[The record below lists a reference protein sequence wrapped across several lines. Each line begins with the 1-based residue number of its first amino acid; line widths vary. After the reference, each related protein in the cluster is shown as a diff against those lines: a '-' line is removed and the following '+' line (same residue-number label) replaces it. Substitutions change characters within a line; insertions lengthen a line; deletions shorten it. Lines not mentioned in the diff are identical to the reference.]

1 MTETKESVFET
12 LSKIDVSNHVD
23 VIKMKSGF
31 NPKYVSWSWA
41 WNYVKSH
48 YPDTPTPKF
57 EKFPEMVLKTHLQEY
72 NTKYGKRYKK
82 VVEGWEMTGRDVP
95 YLTTTTGTMVTCT
108 VHIDGSDY
116 TESLYVMDNSNN
128 AVIDPDQ
135 AQINKTQKRC
145 LVKALAIAGLG
156 LNLYAGEDLPMGD
169 ISEQDKKKAEQKRKQ
184 SEQKARL
191 QTVLGEY
198 RELLPKV
205 AEAYETTTGEIEEQV
220 KQTAE
225 SEIKN
230 FDKMPAIN
238 RGARMNN
245 ILKNMLSQKGATE
258 QGDLLS
264 EV

>member
-1 MTETKESVFET
+1 MTEEKKTVFET
-12 LSKIDVSNHVD
+12 LSKIDVSKHVEK
-23 VIKMKSGF
+23 KMNLS
-31 NPKYVSWSWA
+31 YLSWA
-41 WNYVKSH
+41 WCWQTLKTI
-48 YPDTPTPKF
+48 YPDTPVPKI
-57 EKFPEMVLKTHLQEY
+57 
-72 NTKYGKRYKK
+72 TKYK
-82 VVEGWEMTGRDVP
+82 EMLLTKNGYELTDREVP
-95 YLTTTTGTMVTCT
+95 YLTTPTGTMVEVT
-108 VHIDGSDY
+108 VSIKGVDY
-116 TESLYVMDNSNN
+116 TQSLYVMDNRNKVVVN
-128 AVIDPDQ
+128 PTIG
-135 AQINKTQKRC
+135 QINKTIQRC
-145 LVKALAIAGLG
+145 TVKAIAMAGLG

-225 SEIKN
+225 SEIEN

-238 RGARMNN
+238 RGERMNN
-245 ILKNMLSQKGATE
+245 ILKNMLRQKGATE
-258 QGDLLS
+258 QGDLLA

>member
-12 LSKIDVSNHVD
+12 LSKIDVSDHVEQ
-23 VIKMKSGF
+23 KMGLS
-31 NPKYVSWSWA
+31 YLSWA
-41 WNYVKSH
+41 WCWQTLKTT
-48 YPDTPTPKF
+48 YPDTPVPKI
-57 EKFPEMVLKTHLQEY
+57 
-72 NTKYGKRYKK
+72 TKYK
-82 VVEGWEMTGRDVP
+82 EMLLTKNGYELTDREVP
-95 YLTTTTGTMVTCT
+95 YLTTPTGTMVEVT
-108 VHIDGSDY
+108 VSIKGVDY
-116 TESLYVMDNSNN
+116 TQSLYVMDNRNKVVVN
-128 AVIDPDQ
+128 PTIG
-135 AQINKTQKRC
+135 QINKTIQRC
-145 LVKALAIAGLG
+145 TVKAIAMAGLG

-225 SEIKN
+225 SEIEN

-245 ILKNMLSQKGATE
+245 ILKDMLRQKGATE
-258 QGDLLS
+258 QGDLLA

>member
-12 LSKIDVSNHVD
+12 LSKIDVSNHVEQ
-23 VIKMKSGF
+23 KMGLS
-31 NPKYVSWSWA
+31 YLSWA
-41 WNYVKSH
+41 WCWQTLKTI
-48 YPDTPTPKF
+48 YPDTPVPKI
-57 EKFPEMVLKTHLQEY
+57 
-72 NTKYGKRYKK
+72 TKYK
-82 VVEGWEMTGRDVP
+82 EMLLTKNGYELTDREVP
-95 YLTTTTGTMVTCT
+95 YLTTPTGTMVEVT
-108 VHIDGSDY
+108 VSIKGVDY
-116 TESLYVMDNSNN
+116 TQSLYVMDNRNKVVVN
-128 AVIDPDQ
+128 PTIG
-135 AQINKTQKRC
+135 QINKTIQRC
-145 LVKALAIAGLG
+145 TVKAIAMAGLG

-225 SEIKN
+225 SEIEN

-238 RGARMNN
+238 RGERMNN
-245 ILKNMLSQKGATE
+245 ILKNMLRQKGATE
-258 QGDLLS
+258 QGDLLA

>member
-12 LSKIDVSNHVD
+12 LSKIDVSGHVEK
-23 VIKMKSGF
+23 KMGLS
-31 NPKYVSWSWA
+31 YLSWA
-41 WNYVKSH
+41 WCWQTLKTA
-48 YPDTPTPKF
+48 YPDTPVPKI
-57 EKFPEMVLKTHLQEY
+57 
-72 NTKYGKRYKK
+72 TKYK
-82 VVEGWEMTGRDVP
+82 EMLLTKNGYELTDREVP
-95 YLTTTTGTMVTCT
+95 YLTTPTGTMVEVT
-108 VHIDGSDY
+108 VSIKGVDY
-116 TESLYVMDNSNN
+116 TQSLYVMDNRNKVVVN
-128 AVIDPDQ
+128 PTIG
-135 AQINKTQKRC
+135 QINKTIQRC
-145 LVKALAIAGLG
+145 TVKAIAMAGLG

-225 SEIKN
+225 SEIEN

-238 RGARMNN
+238 RGERMNN
-245 ILKNMLSQKGATE
+245 ILKNMLRQKGATE

>member
-12 LSKIDVSNHVD
+12 LSKIDVSDHVEQK
-23 VIKMKSGF
+23 VGLS
-31 NPKYVSWSWA
+31 YLSWA
-41 WNYVKSH
+41 WCWQTLKTA
-48 YPDTPTPKF
+48 YPDTPVPKI
-57 EKFPEMVLKTHLQEY
+57 
-72 NTKYGKRYKK
+72 TKYK
-82 VVEGWEMTGRDVP
+82 EMLLTKNGYELTDREVP
-95 YLTTTTGTMVTCT
+95 YLTTPTGTMVEVT
-108 VHIDGSDY
+108 VSIKGVDY
-116 TESLYVMDNSNN
+116 TQSLYVMDNRNKVVVN
-128 AVIDPDQ
+128 PTIG
-135 AQINKTQKRC
+135 QINKTIQRC
-145 LVKALAIAGLG
+145 TVKAIAMAGLG

-225 SEIKN
+225 SEIEN

-238 RGARMNN
+238 RGERMNN
-245 ILKNMLSQKGATE
+245 ILKDMLRQKGATE
-258 QGDLLS
+258 QGDLLA

>member
-12 LSKIDVSNHVD
+12 LSKIDVSDHVEQ
-23 VIKMKSGF
+23 KMGLS
-31 NPKYVSWSWA
+31 YLSWA
-41 WNYVKSH
+41 WCWQTLKTA
-48 YPDTPTPKF
+48 YPDTPVPKI
-57 EKFPEMVLKTHLQEY
+57 
-72 NTKYGKRYKK
+72 TKYK
-82 VVEGWEMTGRDVP
+82 EMLLTKNGYELTDREVP
-95 YLTTTTGTMVTCT
+95 YLTTPTGTMVEVT
-108 VHIDGSDY
+108 VSIKGVDY
-116 TESLYVMDNSNN
+116 TQSLYVMDNRNKVVVN
-128 AVIDPDQ
+128 PTIG
-135 AQINKTQKRC
+135 QINKTIQRC
-145 LVKALAIAGLG
+145 TVKAIAMAGLG

-225 SEIKN
+225 SEIEN

-238 RGARMNN
+238 RGERMNN
-245 ILKNMLSQKGATE
+245 ILKNMLRQKGATE
-258 QGDLLS
+258 QGDLLA

>member
-12 LSKIDVSNHVD
+12 LSKIDVSGHVEK
-23 VIKMKSGF
+23 KMGLS
-31 NPKYVSWSWA
+31 YLSWA
-41 WNYVKSH
+41 WCWQTLKTT
-48 YPDTPTPKF
+48 YPDTPVPKI
-57 EKFPEMVLKTHLQEY
+57 
-72 NTKYGKRYKK
+72 TKYK
-82 VVEGWEMTGRDVP
+82 EMLLTKNGYELTDREVP
-95 YLTTTTGTMVTCT
+95 YLTTPTGTMVEVT
-108 VHIDGSDY
+108 VSIKGVDY
-116 TESLYVMDNSNN
+116 TQSLYVMDNRNKVVVN
-128 AVIDPDQ
+128 PTIG
-135 AQINKTQKRC
+135 QINKTIQRC
-145 LVKALAIAGLG
+145 TVKAIAMAGLG

-225 SEIKN
+225 SEIEN

-245 ILKNMLSQKGATE
+245 ILKNMLRQKGATE
-258 QGDLLS
+258 QGDLLA

>member
-12 LSKIDVSNHVD
+12 LSKIDVSGHVEK
-23 VIKMKSGF
+23 KMGLS
-31 NPKYVSWSWA
+31 YLSWA
-41 WNYVKSH
+41 WCWQTLKTI
-48 YPDTPTPKF
+48 YPDTPVPKI
-57 EKFPEMVLKTHLQEY
+57 
-72 NTKYGKRYKK
+72 TKYK
-82 VVEGWEMTGRDVP
+82 EMLLTKNGYELTDREVP
-95 YLTTTTGTMVTCT
+95 YLTTPTGTMVEVT
-108 VHIDGSDY
+108 VSIKGVDY
-116 TESLYVMDNSNN
+116 TQSLYVMDNRNKVVVN
-128 AVIDPDQ
+128 PTIG
-135 AQINKTQKRC
+135 QINKTIQRC
-145 LVKALAIAGLG
+145 TVKAIAMAGLG

-225 SEIKN
+225 SEIEN

-238 RGARMNN
+238 RGERMNN
-245 ILKNMLSQKGATE
+245 ILKNMLRQKGATE
-258 QGDLLS
+258 QGDLLA

>member
-12 LSKIDVSNHVD
+12 LSKIDVSGHVEK
-23 VIKMKSGF
+23 KMGLS
-31 NPKYVSWSWA
+31 YLSWA
-41 WNYVKSH
+41 WCWQTLKTT
-48 YPDTPTPKF
+48 YPDTPVPKI
-57 EKFPEMVLKTHLQEY
+57 
-72 NTKYGKRYKK
+72 TKYK
-82 VVEGWEMTGRDVP
+82 EMLLTKNGYELTDREVP
-95 YLTTTTGTMVTCT
+95 YLTTPTGTMVEVT
-108 VHIDGSDY
+108 VSIKGVDY
-116 TESLYVMDNSNN
+116 TQSLYVMDNRNKVVVN
-128 AVIDPDQ
+128 PTIG
-135 AQINKTQKRC
+135 QINKTIQRC
-145 LVKALAIAGLG
+145 TVKAIAMAGLG

-205 AEAYETTTGEIEEQV
+205 AEAYETTTGKIEEQV

-225 SEIKN
+225 SEIEN

-245 ILKNMLSQKGATE
+245 ILKDMLRQKGATE
-258 QGDLLS
+258 QGDLLA

>member
-12 LSKIDVSNHVD
+12 LSKIDVSGHVEK
-23 VIKMKSGF
+23 KMGLS
-31 NPKYVSWSWA
+31 YLSWA
-41 WNYVKSH
+41 WCWQTLKTI
-48 YPDTPTPKF
+48 YPDTPVPKI
-57 EKFPEMVLKTHLQEY
+57 
-72 NTKYGKRYKK
+72 TKYK
-82 VVEGWEMTGRDVP
+82 EMLLTKNGYELTDREVP
-95 YLTTTTGTMVTCT
+95 YLTTPTGTMVEVT
-108 VHIDGSDY
+108 VSIKGVDY
-116 TESLYVMDNSNN
+116 TQSLYVMDNRNKVVVN
-128 AVIDPDQ
+128 PTIG
-135 AQINKTQKRC
+135 QINKTIQRC
-145 LVKALAIAGLG
+145 TVKAIAMAGLG

-205 AEAYETTTGEIEEQV
+205 AEAYETTTGKIEEQV

-225 SEIKN
+225 SEIEN

-238 RGARMNN
+238 RGERMNN
-245 ILKNMLSQKGATE
+245 ILKNMLRQKGATE
-258 QGDLLS
+258 QGDLLA

>member
-12 LSKIDVSNHVD
+12 LSKIDVSGHVEK
-23 VIKMKSGF
+23 KMGLS
-31 NPKYVSWSWA
+31 YLSWA
-41 WNYVKSH
+41 WCWQTLKTT
-48 YPDTPTPKF
+48 YPDTPVPKI
-57 EKFPEMVLKTHLQEY
+57 
-72 NTKYGKRYKK
+72 TKYK
-82 VVEGWEMTGRDVP
+82 EMLLTKNGYELTDREVP
-95 YLTTTTGTMVTCT
+95 YLTTPTGTMVEVT
-108 VHIDGSDY
+108 VSIKGVDY
-116 TESLYVMDNSNN
+116 TQSLYVMDNRNKVVVN
-128 AVIDPDQ
+128 PTIG
-135 AQINKTQKRC
+135 QINKTIQRC
-145 LVKALAIAGLG
+145 TVKAIAMAGLG

-225 SEIKN
+225 SEIEN

-238 RGARMNN
+238 RGERMNN
-245 ILKNMLSQKGATE
+245 ILKNMLRQKGATE

>member
-1 MTETKESVFET
+1 MTEKKESVFET
-12 LSKIDVSNHVD
+12 LSKIDVSGHVEK
-23 VIKMKSGF
+23 KMGLS
-31 NPKYVSWSWA
+31 YLSWA
-41 WNYVKSH
+41 WCWQTLKTI
-48 YPDTPTPKF
+48 YPDTPVPKI
-57 EKFPEMVLKTHLQEY
+57 
-72 NTKYGKRYKK
+72 TKYK
-82 VVEGWEMTGRDVP
+82 EMLLTKNGYELTDREVP
-95 YLTTTTGTMVTCT
+95 YLTTPTGTMVEVT
-108 VHIDGSDY
+108 VSIKGVDY
-116 TESLYVMDNSNN
+116 TQSLYVMDNRNKVVVN
-128 AVIDPDQ
+128 PTIG
-135 AQINKTQKRC
+135 QINKTIKRC
-145 LVKALAIAGLG
+145 TVKAIAMAGLG

-169 ISEQDKKKAEQKRKQ
+169 ISEQDKKRAEQKRKQ

-238 RGARMNN
+238 RGERMNN
-245 ILKNMLSQKGATE
+245 ILKNMLRQKGATE
-258 QGDLLS
+258 QGDLLA

>member
-12 LSKIDVSNHVD
+12 LSKIDVSGHVEK
-23 VIKMKSGF
+23 KMGLS
-31 NPKYVSWSWA
+31 YLSWA
-41 WNYVKSH
+41 WCWQTLKTT
-48 YPDTPTPKF
+48 YPDTPVPKI
-57 EKFPEMVLKTHLQEY
+57 
-72 NTKYGKRYKK
+72 TKYK
-82 VVEGWEMTGRDVP
+82 EMLLTKNGYELTDREVP
-95 YLTTTTGTMVTCT
+95 YLTTPTGTMVEVT
-108 VHIDGSDY
+108 VSIKGVDY
-116 TESLYVMDNSNN
+116 TQSLYVMDNRNKVVVN
-128 AVIDPDQ
+128 PTIG
-135 AQINKTQKRC
+135 QINKTIQRC
-145 LVKALAIAGLG
+145 TVKAIAMAGLG

-245 ILKNMLSQKGATE
+245 ILKNMLRQKGATE
-258 QGDLLS
+258 QGDLLA

>member
-1 MTETKESVFET
+1 MTEKKESVFET
-12 LSKIDVSNHVD
+12 LSKIDVSGHVEK
-23 VIKMKSGF
+23 KMGLS
-31 NPKYVSWSWA
+31 YLSWA
-41 WNYVKSH
+41 WCWQTLKTI
-48 YPDTPTPKF
+48 YPDTPVPKI
-57 EKFPEMVLKTHLQEY
+57 
-72 NTKYGKRYKK
+72 TKYK
-82 VVEGWEMTGRDVP
+82 EMLLTKNGYELTDREVP
-95 YLTTTTGTMVTCT
+95 YLTTPTGTMVEVT
-108 VHIDGSDY
+108 VSIKGVDY
-116 TESLYVMDNSNN
+116 TQSLYVMDNRNKVVVN
-128 AVIDPDQ
+128 PTIG
-135 AQINKTQKRC
+135 QINKTIQRC
-145 LVKALAIAGLG
+145 TVKAIAMAGLG

-225 SEIKN
+225 SEIEN

-238 RGARMNN
+238 RGERMNN
-245 ILKNMLSQKGATE
+245 ILKNMLSQKGAIE
-258 QGDLLS
+258 QGDLLA

>member
-1 MTETKESVFET
+1 MTEKKESVFET
-12 LSKIDVSNHVD
+12 LSKIDVSGHVEK
-23 VIKMKSGF
+23 KMGLS
-31 NPKYVSWSWA
+31 YLSWA
-41 WNYVKSH
+41 WCWQTLKTT
-48 YPDTPTPKF
+48 YPDTPVPKI
-57 EKFPEMVLKTHLQEY
+57 
-72 NTKYGKRYKK
+72 TKYK
-82 VVEGWEMTGRDVP
+82 EMLLTKNGYELTDREVP
-95 YLTTTTGTMVTCT
+95 YLTTPTGTMVEVT
-108 VHIDGSDY
+108 VSIKGVDY
-116 TESLYVMDNSNN
+116 TQSLYVMDNRNKVVVN
-128 AVIDPDQ
+128 PTIG
-135 AQINKTQKRC
+135 QINKTIQRC
-145 LVKALAIAGLG
+145 TVKAIAMAGLG

-169 ISEQDKKKAEQKRKQ
+169 ISEQDKKRAEQKRKQ

-258 QGDLLS
+258 QGDLLA

>member
-12 LSKIDVSNHVD
+12 LSKIDVSDH
-23 VIKMKSGF
+23 IEQKMGLS
-31 NPKYVSWSWA
+31 YLSWA
-41 WNYVKSH
+41 WCWQTLKTT
-48 YPDTPTPKF
+48 YPDTPVPKI
-57 EKFPEMVLKTHLQEY
+57 
-72 NTKYGKRYKK
+72 TKYK
-82 VVEGWEMTGRDVP
+82 EMLLTKNGYELTDREVP
-95 YLTTTTGTMVTCT
+95 YLTTPTGTMVEVT
-108 VHIDGSDY
+108 VSIKGVDY
-116 TESLYVMDNSNN
+116 TQSLYVMDNRNKVVVN
-128 AVIDPDQ
+128 PTIG
-135 AQINKTQKRC
+135 QINKTIQRC
-145 LVKALAIAGLG
+145 TVKAIAMAGLG

-225 SEIKN
+225 SEIEN

-238 RGARMNN
+238 RGERMNN
-245 ILKNMLSQKGATE
+245 ILKNMLRQKGATE
-258 QGDLLS
+258 QGDLLA

>member
-12 LSKIDVSNHVD
+12 LSKIDVSGHVEK
-23 VIKMKSGF
+23 KMGLS
-31 NPKYVSWSWA
+31 YLSWA
-41 WNYVKSH
+41 WCWQTLKTI
-48 YPDTPTPKF
+48 YPDTPVPKI
-57 EKFPEMVLKTHLQEY
+57 
-72 NTKYGKRYKK
+72 TKYK
-82 VVEGWEMTGRDVP
+82 EMLLTKNGYELTDREVP
-95 YLTTTTGTMVTCT
+95 YLTTPTGTMVEVT
-108 VHIDGSDY
+108 VSIKGVDY
-116 TESLYVMDNSNN
+116 TQSLYVMDNRNKVVVN
-128 AVIDPDQ
+128 PTIG
-135 AQINKTQKRC
+135 QINKTIQRC
-145 LVKALAIAGLG
+145 TVKAIAMAGLG

-225 SEIKN
+225 SEIEN

-238 RGARMNN
+238 RGERMNN
-245 ILKNMLSQKGATE
+245 ILKNMLSQKGAIE
-258 QGDLLS
+258 QGDLLA

>member
-12 LSKIDVSNHVD
+12 LSKIDVSKHVEK
-23 VIKMKSGF
+23 KMNLS
-31 NPKYVSWSWA
+31 YLSWA
-41 WNYVKSH
+41 WCWQTLKTT
-48 YPDTPTPKF
+48 YPDTPVPKI
-57 EKFPEMVLKTHLQEY
+57 
-72 NTKYGKRYKK
+72 TKYK
-82 VVEGWEMTGRDVP
+82 EMLLTKNGYELTDREVP
-95 YLTTTTGTMVTCT
+95 YLTTPTGTMVEVT
-108 VHIDGSDY
+108 VSIKGVDY
-116 TESLYVMDNSNN
+116 TQSLYVMDNRNKVVVN
-128 AVIDPDQ
+128 PTIG
-135 AQINKTQKRC
+135 QINKTIQRC
-145 LVKALAIAGLG
+145 TVKAIAMAGLG

-225 SEIKN
+225 SEIEN

-238 RGARMNN
+238 RGERMNN
-245 ILKNMLSQKGATE
+245 ILKNMLRQKGTTE
-258 QGDLLS
+258 QGDLLA

>member
-1 MTETKESVFET
+1 MTEEKKTVFET
-12 LSKIDVSNHVD
+12 LSKIDVSKHVEK
-23 VIKMKSGF
+23 KMNLS
-31 NPKYVSWSWA
+31 YLSWA
-41 WNYVKSH
+41 WCWQTLKTI
-48 YPDTPTPKF
+48 YPDTPVPKI
-57 EKFPEMVLKTHLQEY
+57 
-72 NTKYGKRYKK
+72 TKYK
-82 VVEGWEMTGRDVP
+82 EMLLTKNGYELTDREVP
-95 YLTTTTGTMVTCT
+95 YLTTPTGTMVEVT
-108 VHIDGSDY
+108 VSIKGVDY
-116 TESLYVMDNSNN
+116 TQSLYVMDNRNKVVVN
-128 AVIDPDQ
+128 PTIG
-135 AQINKTQKRC
+135 QINKTIQRC
-145 LVKALAIAGLG
+145 TVKAIAMAGLG

-258 QGDLLS
+258 QGDLLA

>member
-1 MTETKESVFET
+1 MTETKECVFET
-12 LSKIDVSNHVD
+12 LSKIDVSDHVEQ
-23 VIKMKSGF
+23 KMGLS
-31 NPKYVSWSWA
+31 YLSWA
-41 WNYVKSH
+41 WCWQTLKTI
-48 YPDTPTPKF
+48 YPDTPVPKI
-57 EKFPEMVLKTHLQEY
+57 
-72 NTKYGKRYKK
+72 TKYK
-82 VVEGWEMTGRDVP
+82 EMLLTKNGYELTDREVP
-95 YLTTTTGTMVTCT
+95 YLTTPTGTMVEVT
-108 VHIDGSDY
+108 VSIKGVDY
-116 TESLYVMDNSNN
+116 TQSLYVMDNRNKVVVN
-128 AVIDPDQ
+128 PTIG
-135 AQINKTQKRC
+135 QINKTIQRC
-145 LVKALAIAGLG
+145 TVKAIAMAGLG

-225 SEIKN
+225 SEIEN

-238 RGARMNN
+238 RGERMNN
-245 ILKNMLSQKGATE
+245 ILKNMLRQKGATE
-258 QGDLLS
+258 QGDLLA